1 MEFKVVGFM
10 GSYMFS
16 AFLTCK
22 KVSFSEALAWG
33 ALDSDSGLWF
43 GDGDGKDLRLEISLG
58 LPSLGLRTLQGN
70 TAMCVYMHAHVCAC
84 VCMCVYQQPVE

>member
-1 MEFKVVGFM
+1 MIPSVRTVGITKDHRIRTMEFKVVGFM

-33 ALDSDSGLWF
+33 ALDSDSGL
-43 GDGDGKDLRLEISLG
+43 
-58 LPSLGLRTLQGN
+58 
-70 TAMCVYMHAHVCAC
+70 
-84 VCMCVYQQPVE
+84 